1 MEEATELTKQS
12 WVLISRRKLLSKAS
26 SSNVGKESTEPRW
39 IILVPV
45 PSSREKV
52 DLYRSIYINFL
63 SLGWIQGATKSVID
77 DDEFPVCLAFLICSV
92 CRLVELGVYSCLARI
107 TSIRLTP
114 CCELRQVPNIDVL
127 TTKKKGGEAGM
138 DLESRSDQRNF
149 QMCVGRVTW
158 WCGWERG
165 RKIMSSKNTRAFSHR
180 QRLKCSGL
188 LGIIHGLFRI
198 RSVCH
203 TKLANQLPAEHRL

>member
-1 MEEATELTKQS
+1 
-12 WVLISRRKLLSKAS
+12 
-26 SSNVGKESTEPRW
+26 
-39 IILVPV
+39 
-45 PSSREKV
+45 
-52 DLYRSIYINFL
+52 
-63 SLGWIQGATKSVID
+63 
-77 DDEFPVCLAFLICSV
+77 
-92 CRLVELGVYSCLARI
+92 
-107 TSIRLTP
+107 
-114 CCELRQVPNIDVL
+114 
-127 TTKKKGGEAGM
+127 M

-203 TKLANQLPAEHRL
+203 TKLANQLPAEHRLWEANALTGYWLFLSRLNLASQFLRQGDIFYMGVGLKQKLLLGSVDKTVIPHTSSSCKHHLCSSVIDLVKRKKNKQTKKPTHTHNPCPATFPKRCGFRDMGLLFVSGIPFWWRWCGEFIGDFTVSTAKEYTG